1 MINIMMIIMR
11 TLVVDLDIFER
22 TCISLLGLLFT
33 LSILFDFLFCNI
45 LGQVCLSLFDLVV
58 GIRGHNLC
66 GFCIQTGEE
75 IVEETF
81 PLAER

>member
-22 TCISLLGLLFT
+22 TGISLLGLLFA
-33 LSILFDFLFCNI
+33 LCFLFDFLFCTI

-58 GIRGHNLC
+58 GIRGHNFS

-81 PLAER
+81 SMAER